1 MANASD
7 SPDVTK
13 AIARYSPVSVS
24 DEVAA
29 FARTVVA
36 AAGPKS
42 VARAKA
48 LLFAAG
54 RLGTFATSVGLEL
67 DPPVVLHTSLICVLV
82 VRNQRVL
89 ASFTARQAA
98 NERRAAQGLTPTTR
112 RRRRKTIAD
121 LVGAAAN
128 APP

>member
-1 MANASD
+1 VA
-7 SPDVTK
+7 K

-36 AAGPKS
+36 AAEPKS

-54 RLGTFATSVGLEL
+54 RLGTFATSVGLE
-67 DPPVVLHTSLICVLV
+67 
-82 VRNQRVL
+82 
-89 ASFTARQAA
+89 
-98 NERRAAQGLTPTTR
+98 
-112 RRRRKTIAD
+112 
-121 LVGAAAN
+121 
-128 APP
+128 

>member
-1 MANASD
+1 MA
-7 SPDVTK
+7 K

-36 AAGPKS
+36 AVEPKS

-54 RLGTFATSVGLEL
+54 RLGTFATSVGLE
-67 DPPVVLHTSLICVLV
+67 
-82 VRNQRVL
+82 
-89 ASFTARQAA
+89 
-98 NERRAAQGLTPTTR
+98 
-112 RRRRKTIAD
+112 
-121 LVGAAAN
+121 
-128 APP
+128 